1 MKTSKII
8 FITFW
13 SMVALFL
20 LSFLIP
26 ASTVGRRGA
35 DRAVKAYLVPKFSH
49 IVMAKGAN
57 LTMENSFVDTLWIRY
72 DSRMGE
78 VQPNFSVKGDTL
90 FVMGQSPTEGYCN
103 IIVSGNQVESVSV
116 NNANL
121 DVATV
126 TRPYLFLQGDGGR
139 IDFYDSANID
149 SLTLDLRNGSR
160 MTVQQ
165 SNLRFLQIS
174 LEKSHAYVYNNKI
187 DELNASLR
195 DTSVCEVGKVL
206 RSHMEADESS
216 RFSSR

>member
-26 ASTVGRRGA
+26 ASTTGRSGA
-35 DRAVKAYLVPKFSH
+35 DRVVKAYLVPKFSH

-57 LTMENSFVDTLWIRY
+57 LTMENSFVDTLRIRY

-78 VQPNFSVKGDTL
+78 VHPNFSVKGDTL
-90 FVMGQSPTEGYCN
+90 YVMGQSPAEGYCN

-116 NNANL
+116 NDAHL
-121 DVATV
+121 AVATV

-160 MTVQQ
+160 MAVQQ

-174 LEKSHAYVYNNKI
+174 MEKSHAYVYNNKI

-206 RSHMEADESS
+206 RCHLEADESS

>member
-26 ASTVGRRGA
+26 ASTTGRSGA
-35 DRAVKAYLVPKFSH
+35 DRVVKAYLVPKFSH

-57 LTMENSFVDTLWIRY
+57 LTMENSFVDTLRIRY

-78 VQPNFSVKGDTL
+78 VHPNFSVKGDTL
-90 FVMGQSPTEGYCN
+90 YVMGQSPAEGYCN

-116 NNANL
+116 NDAHL
-121 DVATV
+121 AVATV
-126 TRPYLFLQGDGGR
+126 TRPYLFLHGDGGR

-160 MTVQQ
+160 MAVQQ

-174 LEKSHAYVYNNKI
+174 MEKSHAYVYNNKI

-206 RSHMEADESS
+206 RCHLEADESS

>member
-1 MKTSKII
+1 MKTSNII

-13 SMVALFL
+13 GMVALFL

-26 ASTVGRRGA
+26 SSTKGRRGA
-35 DRAVKAYLVPKFSH
+35 DRAVKAYIVPKFSH
-49 IVMAKGAN
+49 IVMAKGAI
-57 LTMENSFVDTLWIRY
+57 LTMENSFVDTLWMRY
-72 DSRMGE
+72 DSRVGE
-78 VQPNFSVKGDTL
+78 VHPNFSVKGDTL
-90 FVMGQSPTEGYCN
+90 YVMGQSPTQGYCT

-116 NNANL
+116 NEANL
-121 DVATV
+121 GVANI
-126 TRPYLFLQGDGGR
+126 TRSHLVLQGDGGQ

-160 MTVQQ
+160 MVVQR

-174 LEKSHAYVYNNKI
+174 LEKSHAYVYNSKI
-187 DELNASLR
+187 DELSASLR

-206 RSHMEADESS
+206 RCHIDADESS